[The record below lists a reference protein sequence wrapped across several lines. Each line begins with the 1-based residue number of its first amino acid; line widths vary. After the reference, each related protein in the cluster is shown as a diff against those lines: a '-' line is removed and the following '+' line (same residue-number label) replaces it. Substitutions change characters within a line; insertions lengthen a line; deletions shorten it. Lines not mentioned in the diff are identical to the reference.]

1 MLTSS
6 DPVLFERAV
15 RFHDQGSVR
24 MEELDLLIAGDSP
37 LIIGINFRMGELTA
51 AVGLAQLKKMDWI
64 IERMRANA
72 RRIRDGIRD
81 IPGLTFRTLYDEDG
95 ETGATVIFFVPTA
108 AQADRFARA
117 LAAENLP
124 ASVPWWSGQHVYNH
138 FDQIINRRLLST
150 RKCSW
155 ECPHYKGSATLVKGQ
170 FPRTDAILQRAVH
183 LDVHPLFAD
192 QDISDVIAGIHK
204 VAQAVL

>member
-1 MLTSS
+1 M
-6 DPVLFERAV
+6 
-15 RFHDQGSVR
+15 
-24 MEELDLLIAGDSP
+24 
-37 LIIGINFRMGELTA
+37 
-51 AVGLAQLKKMDWI
+51 
-64 IERMRANA
+64 
-72 RRIRDGIRD
+72 
-81 IPGLTFRTLYDEDG
+81 
-95 ETGATVIFFVPTA
+95 
-108 AQADRFARA
+108 
-117 LAAENLP
+117 
-124 ASVPWWSGQHVYNH
+124 PWWSGQHVYNH

-192 QDISDVIAGIHK
+192 QDVSDVIAGIHK